1 MNRPLRALRLLSCAV
16 TLSIPIAAHAAGAPS
31 TEDMARCAAIAAPG
45 DRLACYDALSHRPA
59 DAAPGIAAATVLRAA
74 PANPAPATSPAAPA
88 PAAAPP
94 APAPPATAAPLAAAA
109 SGAAAAPAAVDA
121 LDDPK
126 NFGLTLKQQH
136 RADAGP
142 KSVKARIM
150 KISPDQPGSA
160 VIVLDIGNTWLVSDD
175 DGWLSKGD
183 QVTIKRAA
191 FKSYLL
197 IGPTHHTYRVS
208 RIE

>member
-1 MNRPLRALRLLSCAV
+1 MKNALRAMCWLSCAA
-16 TLSIPIAAHAAGAPS
+16 LSVPIAAHAATAPS

-45 DRLACYDALSHRPA
+45 ARLACYDALAHRPA
-59 DAAPGIAAATVLRAA
+59 EAAPATAAATRAV
-74 PANPAPATSPAAPA
+74 PANPAPVATPA
-88 PAAAPP
+88 PA
-94 APAPPATAAPLAAAA
+94 T
-109 SGAAAAPAAVDA
+109 AAPAAVDA

-142 KSVKARIM
+142 KSVQARIM
-150 KISPDQPGSA
+150 KISPDRPGSA

-191 FKSYLL
+191 LKSYLL
-197 IGPTHHTYRVS
+197 IAPSHHTYRVS